1 MKNGARLRARSCEG
15 RLHGSGIPGLIP
27 WVSTAASA
35 AAFSVHP
42 GLRVLSA
49 SLLWNLSDLGW
60 LEVTRERSSRT
71 PESQARG
78 CTGGDF
84 IGVTEAWG
92 LPRTTALCCDQGCRF
107 LGKGALLCWP
117 VLSPQD
123 GTTGRR
129 WRSGEDT
136 ASSFSPSQLC
146 TYRASTQ
153 TLCPAV
159 PSVPP
164 SFYSYFPG
172 LFLCPGRTP
181 WPWTAVQPLAPALRR
196 TSPFGGYICGSS
208 NCLHILPRP
217 SLRPG
222 SSLLQISS

>member
-15 RLHGSGIPGLIP
+15 RLHGSGIPGLRP
-27 WVSTAASA
+27 WFSTAASA

-60 LEVTRERSSRT
+60 REVTGERTSRT

-84 IGVTEAWG
+84 TGVTEAWG
-92 LPRTTALCCDQGCRF
+92 PPRTTALRCDQGCRF

-123 GTTGRR
+123 GTPGGGGGAVKTQLPPSPPPSPAPTGQAHRLFAQPSPPCPLPSTLTFLACFCAR
-129 WRSGEDT
+129 GELLGHG
-136 ASSFSPSQLC
+136 QLC
-146 TYRASTQ
+146 N
-153 TLCPAV
+153 L
-159 PSVPP
+159 
-164 SFYSYFPG
+164 
-172 LFLCPGRTP
+172 
-181 WPWTAVQPLAPALRR
+181 
-196 TSPFGGYICGSS
+196 
-208 NCLHILPRP
+208 
-217 SLRPG
+217 
-222 SSLLQISS
+222 